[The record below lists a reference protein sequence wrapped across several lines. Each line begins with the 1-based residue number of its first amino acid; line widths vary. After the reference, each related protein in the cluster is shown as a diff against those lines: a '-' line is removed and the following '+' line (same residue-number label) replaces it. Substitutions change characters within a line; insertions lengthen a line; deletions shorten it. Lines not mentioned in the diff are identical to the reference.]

1 MAGMRVFG
9 LGSGIDIDQMVADMM
24 KVERDRRVTNLEK
37 DKQINLW
44 KQEAYQEIN
53 KEMANFILDVKE
65 DLGLSGSTA
74 YGTLYNK
81 SSDSFTWVKSASS
94 SDETKATARATANA
108 LNGTYSLNITQLAE
122 GVSKTSTGSI
132 SVAGKTSTD
141 KLYEQFASLSSGET
155 ITFKIKTHVT
165 ESDST
170 NYPDGYA
177 IFSFDTSVDT
187 LDDVIAEINNAN
199 IGIQAAYDSDLDR
212 FFLNTTSTGS
222 SSYFQVIDDSHG
234 FLSTDEDVAIG
245 SETGNNILK
254 LKIANDKGGSQLPDT
269 DTYKYSGKDLQFDF
283 GDATGLTK
291 SSNTFSINGINITA
305 KSTGTTNIAVETDVD
320 AIYEKISNFVE
331 KYNEV
336 IGKINEKLS
345 EKVYRDYEPL
355 TDEEKEALS
364 EEQIKKWENM
374 AKSGLLKNDSIL
386 SSMMSNIR
394 LGMYETV
401 SGLSSTMNQLT
412 EIGIETGEYSEK
424 GKLVIDETE
433 LKEAIINNASGVIDL
448 LFKEPTEYTDDEDK
462 YNKSGLVIRLFDT
475 MVEGM
480 KDVIDKAGPG
490 NDSELLRD
498 VRSNILTDFVT
509 GTNLKNGS
517 ISIIEEELLK
527 LEEQIERQE
536 DMLARIEDRYYSQFS
551 AMETALNEMNQQS
564 SWLMSQLGM

>member
-94 SDETKATARATANA
+94 SDETKATATATAKA

-122 GVSKTSTGSI
+122 SVSKTSTGSI

-177 IFSFDTSVDT
+177 TFSFDTSVNT
-187 LDDVIAEINNAN
+187 LEDVIEEINNAN
-199 IGIQAAYDSDLDR
+199 IGIQAAYDRDLDR

-222 SSYFQVIDDSHG
+222 DKYFEIVEDSHN
-234 FLSTDEDVAIG
+234 FLSSED
-245 SETGNNILK
+245 SEAGGNILK
-254 LKIANDKGGSQLPDT
+254 LKIGRDEDNSQPA
-269 DTYKYSGKDLQFDF
+269 DTYKYSGKDLTFDF
-283 GDATGLTK
+283 GDAKGLTK